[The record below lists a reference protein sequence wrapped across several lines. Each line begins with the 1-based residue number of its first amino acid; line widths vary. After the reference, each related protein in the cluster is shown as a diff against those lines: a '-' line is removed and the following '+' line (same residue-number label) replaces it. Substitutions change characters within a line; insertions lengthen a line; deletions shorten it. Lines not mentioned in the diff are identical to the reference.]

1 MAEFE
6 AVEEKKASQ
15 WKKDRLKKKKSVHED
30 RAALADKK
38 RPCEEGLKSEVC
50 KGTPSQCFTALTS

>member
-1 MAEFE
+1 MVEFE
-6 AVEEKKASQ
+6 AAEEKKASQ

-38 RPCEEGLKSEVC
+38 RPCEEGLKSD
-50 KGTPSQCFTALTS
+50 KGTPSQCFTALIS